1 MDENG
6 KFVELNINDILPN
19 RFQPRIYFNEKK
31 LNELAISIDKH
42 GVIQPIIVR
51 PVNNKYEI
59 ISGERRYKASKLA
72 NKATIPA
79 IIRNLSDRDSEEIA
93 LLENVQRQDLTPIE
107 EAVSYKRILDSGYM
121 TQEELAKKLGKS
133 QPTIA
138 NKVRLLN
145 LDDTVQEALLY
156 GKISERHARSLL
168 RLTNREMQRNM
179 LSRIISERLTVR
191 KTDEEIAKAL
201 KNQPKIEPITNNK
214 TTLEPQTNVLKT
226 SVAAESLFA
235 DNEIPKKDE
244 RKDGFM
250 DIDKIMREAKDI
262 NVDNKPNDISQ
273 LMNQDPSMK
282 TSSENIV
289 APNPAQMPNPQL
301 GQSSTNAQPIVNDDN
316 KFVHYIPT
324 ETPKVEE
331 VRPQNTTGVS
341 FNSIFNSTPADLVAN
356 SKPVQKEQSIIQA
369 DPVSAENNKSETIK
383 AEESSNVIMANENNN
398 SIASAVSAAFE
409 AAANYAN
416 NENNISN
423 PSIQIQANQS
433 VSNPNVLETNFGTV
447 NDVPETT
454 SIVNELNT
462 LTTESSPLEQNANA
476 SVHPI
481 TNSIPERPVDNIST
495 PEASSIP
502 LASENT
508 VPSIQNETITDP
520 SVNHIPETPVSPV
533 FNQSSIF
540 PSTNNIPIED
550 IYEDNIEESNQEVKP
565 SMMSTPTKAVNV
577 NNFRNIIHLIRE
589 CADKIEAL
597 GYNINLDE
605 VDLDN
610 NYQVTF
616 TIDK

>member
-31 LNELAISIDKH
+31 LNELATSIDKH

-79 IIRNLSDRDSEEIA
+79 IIRVLSDRDSEEIA

-121 TQEELAKKLGKS
+121 TQEELAKKIGKS

-168 RLTNREMQRNM
+168 KLTNRVMQRNI
-179 LSRIISERLTVR
+179 LNIIINERLTVR
-191 KTDEEIAKAL
+191 RADEEIAKEL
-201 KNQPKIEPITNNK
+201 KNINQESPVNKIQTNVEP
-214 TTLEPQTNVLKT
+214 PANVLKT
-226 SVAAESLFA
+226 SGIAENLFEE
-235 DNEIPKKDE
+235 EIPKQE
-244 RKDGFM
+244 RKEGFM

-262 NVDNKPNDISQ
+262 NTEEKQTDISQ
-273 LMNQDPSMK
+273 LMNQEPSMK
-282 TSSENIV
+282 PEPNVLNQAAPMPQMLQENR
-289 APNPAQMPNPQL
+289 N
-301 GQSSTNAQPIVNDDN
+301 SQPLVNDDN

-324 ETPKVEE
+324 EQEPVK
-331 VRPQNTTGVS
+331 PQTAKQTTGVS
-341 FNSIFNSTPADLVAN
+341 FNSIFNSTPADLVPN
-356 SKPVQKEQSIIQA
+356 TKPMTQE
-369 DPVSAENNKSETIK
+369 VSSVSPENKST
-383 AEESSNVIMANENNN
+383 AEPNISSTPKVENENNN
-398 SIASAVSAAFE
+398 PIASAVSAAFE
-409 AAANYAN
+409 AAANSVN
-416 NENNISN
+416 
-423 PSIQIQANQS
+423 NQS
-433 VSNPNVLETNFGTV
+433 HVEINNTTEPMNQNINNVVTPAPINNPVNTENVVSESP
-447 NDVPETT
+447 
-454 SIVNELNT
+454 IVNELDT
-462 LTTESSPLEQNANA
+462 FANNNG
-476 SVHPI
+476 SFSQVSDNIPVI
-481 TNSIPERPVDNIST
+481 NNQPERQPESITPPPIKEQPNINMMNDAPSVSSLGLDT
-495 PEASSIP
+495 PNI
-502 LASENT
+502 
-508 VPSIQNETITDP
+508 NETPTQNNLP
-520 SVNHIPETPVSPV
+520 TEP
-533 FNQSSIF
+533 IF
-540 PSTNNIPIED
+540 
-550 IYEDNIEESNQEVKP
+550 EDNIADTNQDIQP
-565 SMMSTPTKAVNV
+565 SMISTPTKAVNV
-577 NNFRNIIHLIRE
+577 NNFSNIIHLIRE

-616 TIDK
+616 TINK